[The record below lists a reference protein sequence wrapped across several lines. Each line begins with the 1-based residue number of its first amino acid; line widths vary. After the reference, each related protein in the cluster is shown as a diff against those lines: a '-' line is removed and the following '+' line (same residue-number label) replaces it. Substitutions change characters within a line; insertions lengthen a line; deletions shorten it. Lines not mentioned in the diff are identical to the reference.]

1 MSRLQIK
8 ANAKRKLSLN
18 LMPVILLWALP
29 LVLMAWIQS
38 QTYASIAMTND
49 MITFNVPTQF
59 VSITICLVELIVV
72 FTSIQTLKYSRSQE
86 AKDGLRLQTMTPLIT
101 LKFSFGKHCLSF
113 YGLLFQLL
121 AG

>member
-38 QTYASIAMTND
+38 QTYASIAMTKD

-59 VSITICLVELIVV
+59 VSITICLV
-72 FTSIQTLKYSRSQE
+72 
-86 AKDGLRLQTMTPLIT
+86 D
-101 LKFSFGKHCLSF
+101 
-113 YGLLFQLL
+113 
-121 AG
+121 